1 MRSVA
6 ILSAVMAVG
15 TAVVSG
21 ATTCTKDIIVSEPT
35 PVIDC
40 DVVDADIN
48 VDEKLAGS
56 LSIEGPKQI
65 KGNFN
70 VTGATKLIGISSSSI
85 SSISGIM
92 NLEGLTL
99 LSSLNMQSLKNVNDL
114 RLIGLPQ
121 LNGLTFGTSGVT
133 KAANIKVTDTFIS
146 DLSGLNIATADVID
160 ISNNG
165 KLTTFNSDL
174 VNVTKSLK
182 LVDNGNTMRVNMSR
196 LMKACEIEF
205 RQVKSFDAP
214 SLQEVCSIKFNDSPE
229 LLTVS
234 ANNLTDISAS
244 LTFINNKKLANVSF
258 EALGTIKGDMTI
270 VNNTALKAIDGF
282 PNLTNVGNI
291 LVGGNFEAVKLPKL
305 KDVKGSVT
313 VTSTTDISSFCKFFD
328 DAKAS
333 SNIRGK
339 ESCKSNN
346 KNANSGDSTGG
357 DSAGGNKTKEDAAGV
372 ISVNTAMLG
381 LVGFAG
387 IAQLL

>member
-1 MRSVA
+1 MRSVT

-21 ATTCTKDIIVSEPT
+21 ATTCTKDIKITEPT

-40 DVVDADIN
+40 DVIDADVN
-48 VDEKLAGS
+48 VDENVAGS

-85 SSISGIM
+85 NSIGGIM
-92 NLEGLTL
+92 TLDGLTL
-99 LSSLNMQSLKNVNDL
+99 LSSLNMQSLKSVNNL
-114 RLIGLPQ
+114 QLIGLPQ

-133 KAANIKVTDTFIS
+133 KASSIKVTDTFIS
-146 DLSGLNIATADVID
+146 DLSGLNIATADIID

-174 VNVTKSLK
+174 VNVTKTLK
-182 LVDNGNTMRVNMSR
+182 LVDNGNAMRVNMSR
-196 LMKACEIEF
+196 LETACEIEF

-214 SLQEVCSIKFNDSPE
+214 SLTEVCSIKFNDSPE

-244 LTFINNKKLANVSF
+244 LTFINNKKLSNVSF
-258 EALGTIKGDMTI
+258 EALTTIKGDMTI

-282 PNLTNVGNI
+282 PELKSVGNI
-291 LVGGNFEAVKLPKL
+291 LVGGVFESVKLPAL

-328 DAKAS
+328 DAKS
-333 SNIRGK
+333 SGNIRGK

-357 DSAGGNKTKEDAAGV
+357 DSNSGNKTKEDAAG
-372 ISVNTAMLG
+372 ILGVNTAMLG
-381 LVGFAG
+381 MVVLAG
-387 IAQLL
+387 IAQTL